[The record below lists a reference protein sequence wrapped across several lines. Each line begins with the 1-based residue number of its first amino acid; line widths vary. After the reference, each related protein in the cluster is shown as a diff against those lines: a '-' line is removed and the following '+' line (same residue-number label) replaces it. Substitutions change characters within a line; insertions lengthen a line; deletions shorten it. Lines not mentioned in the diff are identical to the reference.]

1 MSNLNKHFETVEEG
15 IRMLEIDP
23 ADARGQKEGQWDF
36 DRGSAKVA
44 VGVTSTDRFPN
55 GYFYVSSI
63 VMETKDVAEDKMPEL
78 YKQLLELNATLVN
91 MRFAFNRDVI
101 FLISNRDANGLDP
114 QEVAITIN
122 ELSYYADMLDDRL
135 QEEFTTKKEA

>member
-1 MSNLNKHFETVEEG
+1 MSNLKKHYETVDAG
-15 IRMLEIDP
+15 IKMLEIDP
-23 ADARGQKEGQWDF
+23 TDAKGQKEGQWDF
-36 DRGSAKVA
+36 DRGSAKIA

-63 VMETKDVAEDKMPEL
+63 IMETDNVPAEKKPEL
-78 YKQLLELNATLVN
+78 YLKLLELNATLVN
-91 MRFAFNRDVI
+91 MRFAFNKDVV

-135 QEEFTTKKEA
+135 QEEFIPKA

>member
-1 MSNLNKHFETVEEG
+1 MSNLKKHFETVDAG
-15 IRMLEIDP
+15 IEMLKVDP
-23 ADARGQKEGQWDF
+23 KDAKGQKEGQWDF

-63 VMETKDVAEDKMPEL
+63 VMETENVPADKKADL
-78 YKQLLELNATLVN
+78 YLKLLEMNATLVN
-91 MRFAFNRDVI
+91 MRLAFNKDVV

-114 QEVAITIN
+114 EEVAITIN
-122 ELSYYADMLDDRL
+122 ELSYYADLLDDKL
-135 QEEFTTKKEA
+135 QEEFLPQSS